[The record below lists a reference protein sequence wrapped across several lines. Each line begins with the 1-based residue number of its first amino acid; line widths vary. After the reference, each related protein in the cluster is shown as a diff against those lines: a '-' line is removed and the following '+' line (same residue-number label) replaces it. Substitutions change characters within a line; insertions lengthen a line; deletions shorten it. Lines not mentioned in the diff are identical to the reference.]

1 MSKYKGKTISLDK
14 SAEEVAHRFA
24 DLTRLQSLADQLP
37 EEQKKQIG
45 NAVFERDSITLQTP
59 QLGQVK
65 FCITERTPSCIVM
78 KAEGTPVP
86 LGVNVDLHPVSPQTT
101 EATCSI
107 DVDIP
112 MMLRPMVAPHLQ
124 KAADMLTDII
134 ARVIN

>member
-1 MSKYKGKTISLDK
+1 MSKYKGKTISLAK
-14 SAEEVAHRFA
+14 SAQEVADRFA
-24 DLTRLQSLADQLP
+24 DLTQLQSLADQLP
-37 EEQKKQIG
+37 EEQRQQIG
-45 NAVFERDSITLQTP
+45 NAVFERDSIALQTP
-59 QLGQVK
+59 QLGQVI
-65 FCITERTPSCIVM
+65 FRITERTPQTIVM

-86 LGVNVDLHPVSPQTT
+86 LGVNVDLREVAPEAT

-134 ARVIN
+134 VRVIG

>member
-1 MSKYKGKTISLDK
+1 MSKYKGKTISLAK
-14 SAEEVAHRFA
+14 SAQEVADKFA
-24 DLTRLQSLADQLP
+24 DLTQLQSLADQLP
-37 EEQKKQIG
+37 EEQRQQIG
-45 NAVFERDSITLQTP
+45 NAVFERDSIALQTP
-59 QLGQVK
+59 QLGQVI
-65 FCITERTPSCIVM
+65 FRITERTPQTIVM

-86 LGVNVDLHPVSPQTT
+86 LGVNVDLHEVAPEAT

-134 ARVIN
+134 ARVIG

>member
-1 MSKYKGKTISLDK
+1 MSKYKGKTISLAK
-14 SAEEVAHRFA
+14 SAQEVADKFA
-24 DLTRLQSLADQLP
+24 DLTQLQSLADQLP
-37 EEQKKQIG
+37 EEQRQQIG
-45 NAVFERDSITLQTP
+45 NAVFERDSIALQTP
-59 QLGQVK
+59 QLGQVI
-65 FCITERTPSCIVM
+65 FRITERTPQTIVM

-86 LGVNVDLHPVSPQTT
+86 LGVNVDLREVAPEAT

-134 ARVIN
+134 VRVIG